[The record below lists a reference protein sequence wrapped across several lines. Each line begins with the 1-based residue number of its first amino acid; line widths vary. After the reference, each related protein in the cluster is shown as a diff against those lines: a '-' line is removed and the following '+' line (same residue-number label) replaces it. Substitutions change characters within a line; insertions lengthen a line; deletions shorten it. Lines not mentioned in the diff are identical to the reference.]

1 MRPFDTAMV
10 CGRFQ
15 HVHKG
20 HEKLF
25 DMALTLCDRV
35 LILVGSSQE
44 VATERNP
51 YDVATRIEM
60 IRAIYG
66 NDNDRVMVRPLN
78 DMTNENDACVAW
90 GSYLMTNTK
99 RILMK
104 QPELM
109 IYGNDEARSKWFDTN
124 TLKNTSEFI
133 INRNEL
139 NISATMLRSL
149 LVLDKREE
157 WMQFTHPR
165 IHKHYDRLRAELL
178 QVPFYKNKYDTILRD
193 GIKLVPW
200 SDHQVDRVII

>member
-1 MRPFDTAMV
+1 MRPFDSAMV

-25 DMALTLCDRV
+25 ETALTLCDRV
-35 LILVGSSQE
+35 VILVGSAQE

-51 YDVATRIEM
+51 YDVATRIDM

-66 NDNDRVMVRPLN
+66 HDNDRVIVRPLN
-78 DMTNENDACVAW
+78 DMTNENDICPEW
-90 GSYLMTNTK
+90 GDFLMSNTK

-109 IYGNDEARSKWFDTN
+109 IYGNDESRSKWFN
-124 TLKNTSEFI
+124 PSTLKDTSEFI

-139 NISATMLRSL
+139 PISATMMRNL
-149 LVLDKREE
+149 LLLDKRDE
-157 WMQFTHPR
+157 WMKFTNQKM
-165 IHKHYDRLRAELL
+165 HKHYDRLRAELL
-178 QVPFYKNKYDTILRD
+178 QVSFYKNKYDKILRE
-193 GIKLVPW
+193 GMELKQW
-200 SDHQVDRVII
+200 SDKVV